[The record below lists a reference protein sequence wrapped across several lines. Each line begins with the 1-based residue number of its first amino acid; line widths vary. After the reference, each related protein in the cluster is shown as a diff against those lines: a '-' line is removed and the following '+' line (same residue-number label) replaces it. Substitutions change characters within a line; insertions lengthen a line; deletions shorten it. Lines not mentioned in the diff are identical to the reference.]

1 MDVDLILIFGFALTI
16 LVTVL
21 TFGTIAG
28 QRSREHKLQRLEI
41 QARIDEAKA
50 QQARNERREGEDIEE
65 RLRVLE
71 RIVTDPS
78 ADISRQIEDLRADR
92 SARKEAA
99 S

>member
-1 MDVDLILIFGFALTI
+1 MDGELILIFGFVLTI

-28 QRSREHKLQRLEI
+28 QRSREHKLRRLEI
-41 QARIDEAKA
+41 EARIEEAKA
-50 QQARNERREGEDIEE
+50 QQALNQRQEAVDIEE

-71 RIVTDPS
+71 RIVTDPG
-78 ADISRQIEDLRADR
+78 ADLSRQIEDLRKD
-92 SARKEAA
+92 SLARKEAA